1 MYTYP
6 VSEGSVTSWA
16 NGGLAMLETAAQYRA
31 NGWWRDQTFLDDLW
45 RNARE
50 TPGKTAVIAYR
61 VQEGTSRAID
71 YAELARLTDR
81 FAATLVG
88 LGVKRGDTV
97 AVQLPSLLELLP
109 IGLACAQVGA
119 RFCPLMTIYRRYE
132 LSHMLRLTGA
142 RVCITVTEWDG
153 ARLAEIVTGLRG
165 ELTELE
171 HVIVAGPDRP
181 AGTLSFTDCFPV
193 QPSGQSRPDAGQAS
207 QPADHRDLALGPDEP
222 FLILFTSGTTGEAK
236 GVLHSQNTLYAGIS
250 AYVDVLGMDSS
261 VVSFVSH
268 AATHYTGFVQGLLI
282 PVMLGCTAVI
292 QDAWDPGHGLDLIR
306 RHGVTTFYGSPP
318 YLLKLLAAQRSDRR
332 DVSTLAT
339 VVTGSAPVPP
349 HIVEDVREL
358 LGARLSALWGMS
370 ENGPVTMTRRD
381 DPADWAA
388 HSDGRPIDCMQIRI
402 DTSAVPGSADGA
414 GKLWVRGACQCLGY
428 YKREEDYAAF
438 LDADGWF
445 DTGDLAR
452 PDGRGGMR
460 ISGRVKDIVI
470 NRGFNVPVNE
480 VEGILAR
487 QPQVKEV
494 AVIGL
499 PDQNL
504 DEVICA
510 VVVPAGQPPTLD
522 ELNEHLAATGV
533 THRFWPQRVQI
544 VDALPR
550 TVTGKVR
557 KVDLRERFGGA

>member
-1 MYTYP
+1 M
-6 VSEGSVTSWA
+6 A
-16 NGGLAMLETAAQYRA
+16 AAMLEAAAQYRA
-31 NGWWRDQTFLDDLW
+31 SGWWRDQTLLDDLR
-45 RNARE
+45 RNARDM
-50 TPGKTAVIAYR
+50 PGRTAVIAYR
-61 VQEGTSRAID
+61 VQEGTSSEID
-71 YAELARLTDR
+71 YAELARLTGR
-81 FAATLVG
+81 FAAALLR

-97 AVQLPSLLELLP
+97 AVQLPSRLETLP

-132 LSHMLRLTGA
+132 MSHMLRLTAA

-153 ARLAEIVTGLRG
+153 ARLAEIVTGLLG
-165 ELTELE
+165 ELPELE

-181 AGTLSFTDCFPV
+181 AGTLSFADYFPTTPTS
-193 QPSGQSRPDAGQAS
+193 QGQSPDARFANE
-207 QPADHRDLALGPDEP
+207 PETDFADLALGPDEP

-250 AYVDVLGMDSS
+250 AYVDILGMDSS
-261 VVSFVSH
+261 VISFVSH

-292 QDAWDPGHGLDLIR
+292 QDAWDPDHGLELIR
-306 RHGVTTFYGSPP
+306 RHGITTFYGSPP
-318 YLLKLLAAQRSDRR
+318 YLLKLLASQRSNPR
-332 DVSTLAT
+332 DVSTLGT

-349 HIVEDVREL
+349 HIVEEVREL
-358 LGARLSALWGMS
+358 LGAPLFALWGMS

-402 DTSAVPGSADGA
+402 EASAVPGDSDGS
-414 GKLWVRGACQCLGY
+414 GRLWVRGACQCLGY
-428 YKREEDYAAF
+428 YKRDEDYAAF

-452 PDGRGGMR
+452 PDGRDGMR
-460 ISGRVKDIVI
+460 INGRVKDIVI
-470 NRGFNVPVNE
+470 NRGFNVPVTE
-480 VEGILAR
+480 IEAILAR
-487 QPQVKEV
+487 QPQVKEI
-494 AVIGL
+494 AIIGL

-504 DEVICA
+504 DEAICA
-510 VVVPAGQPPTLD
+510 VIVPAGRPPSLD
-522 ELNEHLAATGV
+522 ELNAYLAATGV

-557 KVDLRERFGGA
+557 KVELRQRFSAEH